1 MDRTELDRLE
11 AVAEQAYGLIY
22 DTPPMRSA
30 KDAYDDAQYAFR
42 RAINEAG
49 RLGLPDEAE
58 RLRRRRDH
66 VEAVW
71 NHQFRGL

>member
-1 MDRTELDRLE
+1 MDRAELDRFE
-11 AVAEQAYGLIY
+11 ANAERAYDLLY
-22 DTPPMRSA
+22 DTPPLRSA
-30 KDAYDDAQYAFR
+30 KDAYDDARQAFGQ
-42 RAINEAG
+42 AIKEAD

-58 RLRRRRDH
+58 RLRERRDH